1 MKPVDELH
9 VTWQQDPAYREAYDA
24 LEEEFALAH
33 AFLSARAQAGLTQE
47 QLAERMHTSQ
57 SFIARLESG
66 KVSPSTRTLF
76 RFAKATG
83 HTLHISFER

>member
-1 MKPVDELH
+1 MKTVDELH
-9 VTWQQDPAYREAYDA
+9 QTWQHDPTYQEAYDA

-33 AFLSARAQAGLTQE
+33 AFLAARTQSGLTQE

-76 RFAKATG
+76 RFARATG
-83 HTLHISFER
+83 HRLHISFDR